1 MRELDRPASIG
12 CTVSRTKRPRRTNSW
27 RPALSTH
34 IDDDANPTRVARR
47 LLRPSPSDSRPEKE
61 FVALQKYAK
70 REPAWLSSPPF
81 ASKYLAS
88 HHHQNH
94 HRSDRRP
101 RRGPTATSWGSIF
114 LTPGRLPDPA
124 PLCFAPLLVQNPN
137 TEVVTRTCMLIG
149 WVINTN
155 S

>member
-1 MRELDRPASIG
+1 
-12 CTVSRTKRPRRTNSW
+12 
-27 RPALSTH
+27 
-34 IDDDANPTRVARR
+34 
-47 LLRPSPSDSRPEKE
+47 
-61 FVALQKYAK
+61 
-70 REPAWLSSPPF
+70 AWLSSPPF

-124 PLCFAPLLVQNPN
+124 PLCFAPLVVQNPN
-137 TEVVTRTCMLIG
+137 TEDDFSSAHTYFGIKQQRKTIFEHSTPNLGHLI
-149 WVINTN
+149 NLE
-155 S
+155 